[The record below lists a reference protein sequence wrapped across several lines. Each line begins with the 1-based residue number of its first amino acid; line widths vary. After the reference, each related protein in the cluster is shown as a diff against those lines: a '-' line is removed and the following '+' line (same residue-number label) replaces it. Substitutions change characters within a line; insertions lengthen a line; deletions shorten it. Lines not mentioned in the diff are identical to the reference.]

1 MTRHLVALLFSFS
14 FFPAIRSA
22 IVPKVFE
29 KPRITLSLPAG
40 IPSELVQI
48 HYFMSGSF
56 GGNGAGVVPGPNQP
70 TYVIEAPADGET
82 PTDIRIMVYAPG
94 CRIVVF
100 QLKASAG
107 AAEERKIV
115 CERLPV
121 IKLAGQIVPKDLAQ
135 LGRSQLSIHYVAPWA
150 YQFFAIKDGPLTEFS
165 LATATPNDQG
175 WFEVDL
181 PDFSGEIEGDSS
193 RKEAAL
199 RLELWQPSNT
209 NRTAIDLNPA
219 QPEFAVFPHYLK
231 ILPYYPRTLEFT
243 ARSAE

>member
-1 MTRHLVALLFSFS
+1 MTRHLVAYLFSLS
-14 FFPAIRSA
+14 FFPGIHPALGLKA
-22 IVPKVFE
+22 VN
-29 KPRITLSLPAG
+29 KPTIILSLPAG
-40 IPSELVQI
+40 IPSETVQI

-56 GGNGAGVVPGPNQP
+56 GGNGAGVIPAPNQS
-70 TYVIEAPADGET
+70 TYTIEAPADGET
-82 PTDIRIMVYAPG
+82 PTDIRVIVYAPG

-100 QLKASAG
+100 QLKVAADT
-107 AAEERKIV
+107 AEEREIV
-115 CERLPV
+115 CERLSV
-121 IKLAGQIVPKDLAQ
+121 IKLSGQIVPKDLAQ
-135 LGRSQLSIHYVAPWA
+135 SGRSQLSIHYVAPWA
-150 YQFFAIKDGPLTEFS
+150 NQFFGIKDGPLTEFS
-165 LATATPNDQG
+165 LATVSPNDQG

-181 PDFSGEIEGDSS
+181 PDFSGELEGDSS

-199 RLELWQPSNT
+199 RLDLWQPSNT